1 MAFTKAQNKAIDTRN
16 KTILVSAAAG
26 SGKTTTLTERIIR
39 LLTDNE
45 NPADIGRFLI
55 VTFTNASAAD
65 LRSKITAAVSK
76 ALAADPSNRHL
87 NRQLLK
93 LGSAHICTMD
103 SFYLDV
109 VRENF
114 QALGIGASSRII
126 DPNQRE
132 IIMNEIMSS
141 VISEKYEESTD
152 FALAM
157 DCFMDS
163 RGSSSAEKEL
173 ISLYTKLSGLFLSSM
188 SVFSF
193 SHLLIVSK
201 ETPIIFAISA

>member
-141 VISEKYEESTD
+141 VISEKYEESAD

-157 DCFMDS
+157 DCLSLFTQSFRATPSSLNIS
-163 RGSSSAEKEL
+163 RPTVKRSSVSARRR
-173 ISLYTKLSGLFLSSM
+173 FLRA
-188 SVFSF
+188 
-193 SHLLIVSK
+193 
-201 ETPIIFAISA
+201 EAEGR